1 MKRRVGGLLGAATAV
16 AAIAAS
22 FGSTGAVAAEAGT
35 GCNVAG
41 SNNLT
46 FALFDGS
53 QSVPPDQFQAAVNG
67 LEQGYVENLVNAKQI
82 PDLMLGTFGSSARK
96 AMQGLPRLT
105 LQNVRNFERP
115 PCAKR
120 GLGIL
125 NYRLVQDWKRVRVDR
140 GSAILEALYGVGGY
154 MRAPTG
160 DKKLMIYSDM
170 LEESAWQKFGPS
182 IATPKARAAA
192 LNKLAKSGHIA
203 TLKWRHGLHRRVR
216 RRGCRLQAARCGQVI
231 LAGILQT
238 STSDACI
245 YRHRVSNLRR
255 LRDYAQLTWSSR
267 HAHRTNRR
275 RLARRPCPLDHG
287 SGFGREA
294 RRVQVQCCGVNI

>member
-1 MKRRVGGLLGAATAV
+1 MLAVSRCGDRGRRDR
-16 AAIAAS
+16 S
-22 FGSTGAVAAEAGT
+22 FLGSTGAVAAEAGT

-53 QSVPPDQFQAAVNG
+53 QSVPLISSRLPNG

-170 LEESAWQKFGPS
+170 LEESVWQKFGPS
-182 IATPKARAAA
+182 IATPKARSAA

-203 TLKWRHGLHRRVR
+203 TPEWRHGLHRRVR

-238 STSDACI
+238 SRSDARI

-275 RLARRPCPLDHG
+275 RLARRPCPSGCDRG
-287 SGFGREA
+287 GFGRERA
-294 RRVQVQCCGVNI
+294 TIRNSSVVIRP

>member
-1 MKRRVGGLLGAATAV
+1 MKLRVGTLVGAATVV
-16 AAIAAS
+16 AALAAS
-22 FGSTGAVAAEAGT
+22 LGSAGAFAAGAGT

-53 QSVPPDQFQAAVNG
+53 QSVPDDQFQTAVNG
-67 LEQGYVENLVNAKQI
+67 LEQGYVANLVNVKQI
-82 PDLMLGTFGSSARK
+82 PDLMLGTFGSTARK

-120 GLGIL
+120 GLGML
-125 NYRLVQDWKRVRVDR
+125 NYRLVQDRKRVRVQP

-154 MRAPTG
+154 MQGPTG

-170 LEESAWQKFGPS
+170 LEQSAWQKFGPS

-192 LNKLAKSGHIA
+192 LDKLAKSGHIA
-203 TLKWRHGLHRRVR
+203 SLKNVTVCIAGFDAGDHPSRQPAAVKSFWQDYFRR
-216 RRGCRLQAARCGQVI
+216 ARAK
-231 LAGILQT
+231 LAYIGTEFPTAGDCAIT
-238 STSDACI
+238 RS
-245 YRHRVSNLRR
+245 
-255 LRDYAQLTWSSR
+255 
-267 HAHRTNRR
+267 
-275 RLARRPCPLDHG
+275 
-287 SGFGREA
+287 
-294 RRVQVQCCGVNI
+294 

>member
-1 MKRRVGGLLGAATAV
+1 MKLRVGSLLGVASVV

-22 FGSTGAVAAEAGT
+22 LGSTGAVAAEAGT

-53 QSVPPDQFQAAVNG
+53 RSVPPDQFQAAVNG
-67 LEQGYVENLVNAKQI
+67 LEQGYVEDLVKAKQI

-96 AMQGLPRLT
+96 AMQGLHRLT

-170 LEESAWQKFGPS
+170 LEESAWMKFGTN
-182 IATPKARAAA
+182 IATRKKRTAA
-192 LNKLAKSGHIA
+192 LNTLANSGHIA
-203 TLKWRHGLHRRVR
+203 TLNGVTVCIAGFDAGDYPSNQPAAVKSFWQEYFRRARATLAYVGTEFPSSGECAIR
-216 RRGCRLQAARCGQVI
+216 R
-231 LAGILQT
+231 
-238 STSDACI
+238 S
-245 YRHRVSNLRR
+245 
-255 LRDYAQLTWSSR
+255 
-267 HAHRTNRR
+267 
-275 RLARRPCPLDHG
+275 
-287 SGFGREA
+287 
-294 RRVQVQCCGVNI
+294 

>member
-1 MKRRVGGLLGAATAV
+1 MLAVFSVRRPWSPRSQLPSVAPALLPQQ
-16 AAIAAS
+16 
-22 FGSTGAVAAEAGT
+22 AGT

-41 SNNLT
+41 SNDLT

-67 LEQGYVENLVNAKQI
+67 LEQGYVEDLVKAKQI

-105 LQNVRNFERP
+105 LQNVRNYERP

-120 GLGIL
+120 GFGIL

-160 DKKLMIYSDM
+160 HKKLMIYSDM
-170 LEESAWQKFGPS
+170 LEDSAWQKFGPN
-182 IATPKARAAA
+182 IATPKKRAAA

-203 TLKWRHGLHRRVR
+203 TLKGVTVCIAGFDAGNNGSKQPAAVKSFWQEYFRRA
-216 RRGCRLQAARCGQVI
+216 GAT
-231 LAGILQT
+231 LAYVGTEFPT
-238 STSDACI
+238 SGDCAITRS
-245 YRHRVSNLRR
+245 
-255 LRDYAQLTWSSR
+255 
-267 HAHRTNRR
+267 
-275 RLARRPCPLDHG
+275 
-287 SGFGREA
+287 
-294 RRVQVQCCGVNI
+294 

>member
-1 MKRRVGGLLGAATAV
+1 MKRRIGGLLGAAITV

-22 FGSTGAVAAEAGT
+22 LGSTGAVAAEAGT

-46 FALFDGS
+46 FGLFDGS

-67 LEQGYVENLVNAKQI
+67 LEQGYVQNLVNAKQI

-115 PCAKR
+115 RCAKG

-160 DKKLMIYSDM
+160 DKRLMIYSDM
-170 LEESAWQKFGPS
+170 LEESAWLTFGPS
-182 IATPKARAAA
+182 IATPKARSAA

-203 TLKWRHGLHRRVR
+203 TLRGVTVCIAGFDAGDVASKQPAAVKSFWQEYFRR
-216 RRGCRLQAARCGQVI
+216 ARAT
-231 LAGILQT
+231 LAYVGTEFPT
-238 STSDACI
+238 SGECAITRS
-245 YRHRVSNLRR
+245 
-255 LRDYAQLTWSSR
+255 
-267 HAHRTNRR
+267 
-275 RLARRPCPLDHG
+275 
-287 SGFGREA
+287 
-294 RRVQVQCCGVNI
+294 

>member
-1 MKRRVGGLLGAATAV
+1 
-16 AAIAAS
+16 
-22 FGSTGAVAAEAGT
+22 
-35 GCNVAG
+35 
-41 SNNLT
+41 
-46 FALFDGS
+46 
-53 QSVPPDQFQAAVNG
+53 
-67 LEQGYVENLVNAKQI
+67 
-82 PDLMLGTFGSSARK
+82 
-96 AMQGLPRLT
+96 MQGLPRLT

-120 GLGIL
+120 GLAIL
-125 NYRLVQDWKRVRVDR
+125 NYRLVQDWKRVRVGR

-203 TLKWRHGLHRRVR
+203 TLSGVTVCIAGFDAGDVASK
-216 RRGCRLQAARCGQVI
+216 QPAAVKSFWQEYFR
-231 LAGILQT
+231 T
-238 STSDACI
+238 SRSDACI
-245 YRHRVSNLRR
+245 YRHRVSDLRR

-275 RLARRPCPLDHG
+275 RLARRLALPAAIGVVGAGARNG
-287 SGFGREA
+287 SNPSVAIARVIDGDTVALSDG
-294 RRVQVQCCGVNI
+294 RRVRLLQIDTPELGAGECYSRAARTALVNACPDR

>member
-1 MKRRVGGLLGAATAV
+1 MKLRVGGLLGAATVV
-16 AAIAAS
+16 AAIAGS
-22 FGSTGAVAAEAGT
+22 LGSTGAAAAEAGT

-67 LEQGYVENLVNAKQI
+67 LEQGYVEDLVKAKQI

-96 AMQGLPRLT
+96 AMQGLHRLT

-125 NYRLVQDWKRVRVDR
+125 NYRLVQDWKRVRVGR

-170 LEESAWQKFGPS
+170 LEDSAWQKFGPS
-182 IATPKARAAA
+182 IATRKKRTVA
-192 LNKLAKSGHIA
+192 LNTLAKSGHIA
-203 TLKWRHGLHRRVR
+203 TLNGVTVCIAGFDAGDIASKQPAAVKSYWQEYFRRA
-216 RRGCRLQAARCGQVI
+216 GAA
-231 LAGILQT
+231 LAYVGTEFPT
-238 STSDACI
+238 SGECATTRS
-245 YRHRVSNLRR
+245 
-255 LRDYAQLTWSSR
+255 
-267 HAHRTNRR
+267 
-275 RLARRPCPLDHG
+275 
-287 SGFGREA
+287 
-294 RRVQVQCCGVNI
+294 

>member
-1 MKRRVGGLLGAATAV
+1 MRRSRSPRSQLPSAAPALLPQRLERAAT
-16 AAIAAS
+16 S
-22 FGSTGAVAAEAGT
+22 QR
-35 GCNVAG
+35 

-203 TLKWRHGLHRRVR
+203 TLRGVTVCIAGFDAGDVASKQPAAVKSFWQEYFRR
-216 RRGCRLQAARCGQVI
+216 ARAT
-231 LAGILQT
+231 LAYVGTEFPT
-238 STSDACI
+238 SGDCAITRS
-245 YRHRVSNLRR
+245 
-255 LRDYAQLTWSSR
+255 
-267 HAHRTNRR
+267 
-275 RLARRPCPLDHG
+275 
-287 SGFGREA
+287 
-294 RRVQVQCCGVNI
+294 